1 MEMSEL
7 NRREFVIAAACA
19 AGACMLCGMSDVA
32 EAAVEAGSGKI
43 DIGTVADYPKDG
55 VYDKLATS
63 KKLLISRE
71 NGKLIAMTANCTH
84 GKGGIVKLNGGTL
97 ECPKHHS
104 KFAADGKPTKGP
116 ANAAL
121 FRHSITKGDD
131 GHITVDI
138 SKKYGERE
146 WDKEDASLKVE

>member
-1 MEMSEL
+1 MSEL

-19 AGACMLCGMSDVA
+19 AGACMLCGMADAA
-32 EAAVEAGSGKI
+32 EAAVEAGTGGKI
-43 DIGTVADYPKDG
+43 DIGTAADYAKDG

-104 KFAADGKPTKGP
+104 KFAVDGKPTKGP

-121 FRHSITKGDD
+121 FRHSITKNDD
-131 GHITVDI
+131 GHIVVDI
-138 SKKYGERE
+138 TKKYGERE
-146 WDKEDASLKVE
+146 WDKEDASLNVA

>member
-32 EAAVEAGSGKI
+32 EAAADTGGAKVDAGPLS
-43 DIGTVADYPKDG
+43 DYDKDG
-55 VYDKLATS
+55 AYDKLAAT
-63 KKLLISRE
+63 KKILLVRSG
-71 NGKLIAMTANCTH
+71 GKLVAMSAICTH
-84 GKGGIVKLNGGTL
+84 KMGIVKINAGTL

-104 KFAADGKPTKGP
+104 KFSNEGKPTKGP

-121 FRHSITKGDD
+121 FRHALSKNDE
-131 GHITVDI
+131 GHVIVDI
-138 SKKYGERE
+138 SKKYGEKE
-146 WDKEDASLKVE
+146 WDKEDASISVA